1 MDTNLNITEDETITD
16 AECTLLLT
24 IKKLYHPVSA
34 TLEISR

>member
-1 MDTNLNITEDETITD
+1 MNNYKNEEKITD

-24 IKKLYHPVSA
+24 IKRLYHPVSA

>member
-1 MDTNLNITEDETITD
+1 MNNYKNEEKITD

-34 TLEISR
+34 TIEISR

>member
-1 MDTNLNITEDETITD
+1 MNNYKNEEKITD

-34 TLEISR
+34 SLEISR